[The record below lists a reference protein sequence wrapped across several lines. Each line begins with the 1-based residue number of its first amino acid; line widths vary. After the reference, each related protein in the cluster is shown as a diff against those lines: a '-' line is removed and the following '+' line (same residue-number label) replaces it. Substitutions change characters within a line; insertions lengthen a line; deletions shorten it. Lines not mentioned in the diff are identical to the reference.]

1 MEDKLKII
9 HSAKDEVQQ
18 MNSQQACVISELQT
32 KNNSMSMNVDN
43 LKRQIE
49 TLQQVAIAIYF
60 IAIFIWKTLE
70 TFLHI
75 IIYVFL
81 YCNGMWTNNAW
92 HFSWQGDRDF
102 DHFNS

>member
-49 TLQQVAIAIYF
+49 SLQQVGQLTSIIRF
-60 IAIFIWKTLE
+60 LCRFHIF
-70 TFLHI
+70 
-75 IIYVFL
+75 V
-81 YCNGMWTNNAW
+81 N
-92 HFSWQGDRDF
+92 R
-102 DHFNS
+102 

>member
-49 TLQQVAIAIYF
+49 SLQQVGQLTSIIRF
-60 IAIFIWKTLE
+60 LCRFLIF
-70 TFLHI
+70 
-75 IIYVFL
+75 V
-81 YCNGMWTNNAW
+81 N
-92 HFSWQGDRDF
+92 R
-102 DHFNS
+102 